1 MLEGAFSPCKHQGK
15 QGVISRGNCGVS
27 ARSHHLCLVFRDA
40 FSFFSTLGY
49 EWRSAEHKFHR
60 ASPTLVG
67 GLLGSGFK
75 VELRTEPCSSLWV
88 MPVFSQDGF
97 HTGLAV
103 TAHRKPKLAGPLETT
118 PFPSSLYR
126 GGHRGS
132 ERGQD
137 LQRPHREGAAE
148 MEPGFRVPHLQLRA
162 SQARSPGGA
171 ACTGEVLGR
180 WWCFL
185 LRVPGECLASGP
197 LFLPVQHIS

>member
-1 MLEGAFSPCKHQGK
+1 M
-15 QGVISRGNCGVS
+15 ISRGNCKVS

-88 MPVFSQDGF
+88 FSQDGF

-118 PFPSSLYR
+118 PSASSLYR

-137 LQRPHREGAAE
+137 LQRPHSEGGSCRDGARFQGATFAVACF
-148 MEPGFRVPHLQLRA
+148 PG
-162 SQARSPGGA
+162 SQPGRSCMHGG
-171 ACTGEVLGR
+171 GLG
-180 WWCFL
+180 
-185 LRVPGECLASGP
+185 
-197 LFLPVQHIS
+197 